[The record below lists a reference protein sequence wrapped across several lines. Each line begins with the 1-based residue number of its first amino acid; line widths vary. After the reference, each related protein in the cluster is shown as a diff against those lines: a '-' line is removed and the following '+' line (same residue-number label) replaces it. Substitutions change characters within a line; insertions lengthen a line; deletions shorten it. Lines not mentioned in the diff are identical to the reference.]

1 MFRQANRAPASGA
14 ALSASSQAETGIL
27 IWWLGALLFRTPEVA
42 AIYEKALAFF
52 LLLLLGGTLL
62 YAVITRIIVPIRKPP
77 KN

>member
-1 MFRQANRAPASGA
+1 L
-14 ALSASSQAETGIL
+14 LSIVTI
-27 IWWLGALLFRTPEVA
+27 REVD
-42 AIYEKALAFF
+42 AIYEKVLAFF